1 MTNPVRVRFAPS
13 PTGYLHVGGLRTA
26 LFNWLFARKHG
37 GVFILRIEDT
47 DQKRY
52 TPGGVRA
59 IMDGLLWLGLQWDEG
74 PDRASLRRMQT
85 NEDYEG
91 APDVGG
97 PHNPYIQSLR
107 LPRYK
112 EAAEELIARGAA
124 YRCDC
129 SPQRLEQVRK
139 EQMARKEPPRY
150 DRLCQNKK
158 PGAVDPNR
166 PHVVRLAVPLDG
178 QTILHDAIR
187 GQIVVEN
194 RIQDDF
200 VLLKSDGFPTYHL
213 AAMVDDHD
221 MHISH
226 VLRGDEWLPSLP
238 KHFLI
243 YQAFGWTPPV
253 FAHLPVIL
261 NPTGKGKM
269 SKRKAQPVGGK
280 FEESV
285 FVSEFREAGYLPEAL
300 RNFLALVGWAPG
312 EGIEQEI
319 FTIEELTSLFSLE
332 HVNPAP
338 AAFPYDKLDWMNG
351 AYIRALPSGELA
363 QRLYPFLLEAGVEV
377 DVDALHKITPG
388 IQERLVTLKDAV
400 EMTDFLF
407 GDGLSPDPAQLAGKG
422 MAKETTLNVLK
433 RAETILSAIEPFEA
447 EPLEHA
453 FREAAEAA
461 GMKPGLFFTPIR
473 VAVTGKT
480 VSPPLFASIAAL
492 GREKTVERLKKAEQ
506 LLLDAD
512 PRSGAEGTP
521 VPAPRPAG
529 LDG

>member
-1 MTNPVRVRFAPS
+1 MADHVRVRFAPS
-13 PTGYLHVGGLRTA
+13 PTGFLHVGGLRTA
-26 LFNWLFARKHG
+26 LFNWLFARKHA

-85 NEDYEG
+85 NEDYGG

-97 PHNPYIQSLR
+97 PYGPYVESLKR
-107 LPRYK
+107 ERYK
-112 EAAEELIARGAA
+112 QAAEELIARGRA

-129 SPQRLEQVRK
+129 VPQRLEQVRQ
-139 EQMARKEPPRY
+139 EQRARKQPPRY
-150 DRLCQNKK
+150 DRFCRDKK
-158 PGAVDPNR
+158 PGQVDPNK
-166 PHVVRLAVPLDG
+166 PHTVRLAVPLDG
-178 QTILHDAIR
+178 QTTGHDAIR
-187 GQIVVEN
+187 GPITVDN
-194 RIQDDF
+194 STLDDF
-200 VLLKSDGFPTYHL
+200 IFLKSDGFPTYHL
-213 AAMVDDHD
+213 AAIVDDHD
-221 MHISH
+221 MKISH
-226 VLRGDEWLPSLP
+226 ALRGEEWLPSFPRHILM
-238 KHFLI
+238 F
-243 YQAFGWTPPV
+243 QAFDWQPPIY
-253 FAHLPVIL
+253 AHLPVIL

-269 SKRKAQPVGGK
+269 SKRQAQAGTK
-280 FEESV
+280 FEESI

-312 EGIEQEI
+312 EGVEREI
-319 FTIEELTSLFSLE
+319 FTTDELIRLFSLE
-332 HVNPAP
+332 HINPAA

-351 AYIRALPSGELA
+351 EYIRALPSDELA
-363 QRLYPFLLEAGVEV
+363 RRLYPFLVEAGVEV
-377 DVDALHKITPG
+377 DVDALQKITPG

-400 EMTDFLF
+400 EMTHFLF
-407 GDGLSPDPAQLAGKG
+407 GDGISPDPAQLVGQG

-492 GREKTVERLKKAEQ
+492 GREKTIERLKKAEQ
-506 LLLDAD
+506 LL
-512 PRSGAEGTP
+512 EG
-521 VPAPRPAG
+521 
-529 LDG
+529 

>member
-1 MTNPVRVRFAPS
+1 MTIRVRFAPS
-13 PTGYLHVGGLRTA
+13 PTGFLHVGGLRTA
-26 LFNWLFARKHG
+26 LFNWLFARKHH
-37 GVFILRIEDT
+37 GVFILRLEDT

-52 TPGGVRA
+52 MPGGVRA
-59 IMDGLLWLGLQWDEG
+59 IMDGLLWLGLLWNEG
-74 PDRASLRRMQT
+74 PTRADLRRMKT

-91 APDVGG
+91 APDLGG
-97 PHNPYIQSLR
+97 PCGPYIQSLKIDR
-107 LPRYK
+107 FKR
-112 EAAEELIARGAA
+112 AAEELIAKGAA
-124 YRCDC
+124 YRCAC

-150 DRLCQNKK
+150 DRLCRNKR
-158 PGAVDPNR
+158 PGAVDPDQ
-166 PHVVRLAVPLDG
+166 PHVVRLAIPLDG
-178 QTILHDAIR
+178 QTIIRDAIR

-194 RIQDDF
+194 RTQDDF
-200 VLLKSDGFPTYHL
+200 VILKSDGFPTYHL

-221 MHISH
+221 MRITH
-226 VLRGDEWLPSLP
+226 VMRGDEWLPSLP
-238 KHFLI
+238 KHFQV
-243 YQAFGWTPPV
+243 YQAFGWEPPI

-269 SKRKAQPVGGK
+269 SKRKAGSFGK

-319 FTIEELTSLFSLE
+319 FTTEELVNLFSIE

-351 AYIRALPSGELA
+351 VYIRALPVEELVK
-363 QRLYPFLLEAGVEV
+363 RITPFLLDAGAEV
-377 DVDALHKITPG
+377 DTDRLLKIASS

-400 EMTDFLF
+400 EATDFLF
-407 GDGLSPDPAQLAGKG
+407 AESISPDPAQLVGNG
-422 MAKETTLNVLK
+422 MAPETTLRVLK
-433 RAETILSAIEPFEA
+433 HAETILSTFEPFEA
-447 EPLEHA
+447 EALERA

-461 GMKPGLFFTPIR
+461 GLKPGLFFTPIR

-492 GREKTVERLKKAEQ
+492 GRDKTLERLRQAQ
-506 LLLDAD
+506 RLL
-512 PRSGAEGTP
+512 SN
-521 VPAPRPAG
+521 
-529 LDG
+529 